1 MFVGSLFFNFIFYK
15 YEKHCNLT
23 AYKTSPMEK
32 KLVEE
37 MQNMS
42 SKLMKSYETF
52 SAINEVDIATSP
64 KTAVYNEDKLTLY
77 KYDRTSEP
85 TYKTPV
91 LIVYA
96 LVNTYKMLDIQP
108 DRSYIRNLLE
118 AGLDVY
124 LIDWGNPTKID
135 KYLSIDDYVN
145 GYINNCVDFIRK
157 KNRVEKINILSIC
170 QGGTLSVIYSAL
182 YPNKV
187 KNLVT
192 HVTPIDFSTNDGLL
206 FRWSKD
212 MDFDKIVEGFGGLIP
227 GDFLNQGFDMLKP
240 MMKLQK
246 QQTLTNSLDDKDK
259 LMNFLRMEKW
269 ISESPDQAGE
279 CFKEFMKGFYQEN
292 KLVKGELEIGGKKV
306 NLKNLTSNLLNIYA
320 TEDHLVPPAA
330 TIPLNDLVGS
340 KDKELYSFKGG
351 HIGGFVGS
359 KSQKELAPAVT
370 SWLKKRD

>member
-1 MFVGSLFFNFIFYK
+1 MEIKLF
-15 YEKHCNLT
+15 
-23 AYKTSPMEK
+23 
-32 KLVEE
+32 EE
-37 MQNMS
+37 MNNLS
-42 SKLMKSYETF
+42 SQLLKSYEAF
-52 SAINEVDIATSP
+52 NELQEIDIAISA

-77 KYDRTSEP
+77 KYDRKTEP

-108 DRSYIRNLLE
+108 DRSYIQNLTG

-124 LIDWGNPTKID
+124 LIDWGNPTKVD

-170 QGGTLSVIYSAL
+170 QGGTFSVIYSSL
-182 YPNKV
+182 YPNKI

-212 MDFDKIVEGFGGLIP
+212 MDFDKIVEGFDGLIP
-227 GDFLNQGFDMLKP
+227 GEFLNQGFDMLKP

-246 QQTLTNSLDDKDK
+246 QQTLSNTIDDKDK

-269 ISESPDQAGE
+269 ISESPDQAGQ
-279 CFKEFMKGFYQEN
+279 CFKEFMQELYQQN
-292 KLVKGELEIGGKKV
+292 KLIKGELEVGGKKV

-330 TIPLNDLVGS
+330 TIPLNDYVGS

-351 HIGGFVGS
+351 HIGVFVGS

-370 SWLKKRD
+370 QWLKKRD

>member
-1 MFVGSLFFNFIFYK
+1 
-15 YEKHCNLT
+15 
-23 AYKTSPMEK
+23 MEN

-37 MQNMS
+37 MHQMS
-42 SKLMKSYETF
+42 SKLLKSYETF
-52 SAINEVDIATSP
+52 NNINEVDIAVSP
-64 KTAVYNEDKLTLY
+64 KTTVYNEDKLTLY
-77 KYDRTSEP
+77 KYDRETEP

-108 DRSYIRNLLE
+108 DRSYIQNLL
-118 AGLDVY
+118 ASGLDVY
-124 LIDWGNPTKID
+124 LIDWGNPSKTD
-135 KYLSIDDYVN
+135 KYLSMDDYVN

-170 QGGTLSVIYSAL
+170 QGGTLSVIYSSL
-182 YPNKV
+182 YPNKI

-212 MDFDKIVEGFGGLIP
+212 MDFDKIVEGFDGLIP

-246 QQTLTNSLDDKDK
+246 QQTLTNALDDKDK

-279 CFKEFMKGFYQEN
+279 CFKEFMKGLYQEN
-292 KLVKGELEIGGKKV
+292 KLVKGELEVGGKKV

-351 HIGGFVGS
+351 HIGVFVGS

>member
-1 MFVGSLFFNFIFYK
+1 
-15 YEKHCNLT
+15 
-23 AYKTSPMEK
+23 METNIIK
-32 KLVEE
+32 E
-37 MQNMS
+37 MADMS
-42 SKLMKSYETF
+42 QKVLKSYETLNN
-52 SAINEVDIATSP
+52 IHEVDIATSP

-77 KYDRTSEP
+77 RYNRDTDA
-85 TYKTPV
+85 TYKTPI

-108 DRSYIRNLLE
+108 DRSYIKNLLN
-118 AGLDVY
+118 AGFDVY
-124 LIDWGNPTKID
+124 LIDWGYPGKAD
-135 KYLSIDDYVN
+135 RFLSMDDYVN

-157 KNRVEKINILSIC
+157 KNRIEKINILSIC
-170 QGGTLSVIYSAL
+170 QGGTLSVIYSSL
-182 YPNKV
+182 FPNKI

-206 FRWSKD
+206 FKWSRD
-212 MDFDKIVEGFGGLIP
+212 MDFDKLVDANHGLVP

-240 MMKLQK
+240 MMKVQK

-279 CFKEFMKGFYQEN
+279 CFRQFMKELYQQN
-292 KLVKGELEIGGKKV
+292 KLVKGELEVGGKKV
-306 NLKNLTSNLLNIYA
+306 NLKNLTSPLLNIYA

-330 TIPLNDLVGS
+330 TIPLNDHVGS

-351 HIGGFVGS
+351 HIGVFVGG

-370 SWLKKRD
+370 KWLAARDK

>member
-1 MFVGSLFFNFIFYK
+1 
-15 YEKHCNLT
+15 
-23 AYKTSPMEK
+23 MEN

-37 MQNMS
+37 LNNMS
-42 SKLMKSYETF
+42 SKLLKSYETLNQ
-52 SAINEVDIATSP
+52 IDDVEIATTP
-64 KTAVYNEDKLTLY
+64 KTAVYSEDKLTLY
-77 KYDRTSEP
+77 RYNRDTEP

-108 DRSYIRNLLE
+108 DRSYIKNLLN
-118 AGLDVY
+118 AGMDVY
-124 LIDWGNPTKID
+124 LIDWGYPTKVD
-135 KYLSIDDYVN
+135 RFLSIDDYVN
-145 GYINNCVDFIRK
+145 GYINNCVDFVRK

-170 QGGTLSVIYSAL
+170 QGGTLSVIYSSL
-182 YPNKV
+182 YPNKI

-212 MDFDKIVEGFGGLIP
+212 MDMDKIVAGFNGLIP

-240 MMKLQK
+240 MMKFQK
-246 QQTLTNSLDDKDK
+246 QQTLSNSLDDKDK
-259 LMNFLRMEKW
+259 LLNFLRMEKW

-279 CFKEFMKGFYQEN
+279 CFKQFMKDLYQDN
-292 KLVKGELEIGGKKV
+292 KLVKGELEVGGKKV

-330 TIPLNDLVGS
+330 TIPLNDYVGS
-340 KDKELYSFKGG
+340 TDKELYSFKGG
-351 HIGGFVGS
+351 HIGVFVGG
-359 KSQKELAPAVT
+359 KSQKELAPAV
-370 SWLKKRD
+370 SEWLKKRDK

>member
-1 MFVGSLFFNFIFYK
+1 METNLFDEINQ
-15 YEKHCNLT
+15 
-23 AYKTSPMEK
+23 ATSR
-32 KLVEE
+32 
-37 MQNMS
+37 
-42 SKLMKSYETF
+42 LMKGYETLKG
-52 SAINEVDIATSP
+52 IKDIDIASTP
-64 KTAVYNEDKLTLY
+64 KTEVYNEDKLTLY
-77 KYDRTSEP
+77 RYNRDTES

-108 DRSYIRNLLE
+108 DRSYIRNLLA

-124 LIDWGNPTKID
+124 LIDWGFPTKID

-170 QGGTLSVIYSAL
+170 QGGTLSVIYSSL

-206 FRWSKD
+206 FRWSRD
-212 MDFDKIVEGFGGLIP
+212 MDFDKIVEGFNGLIP
-227 GDFLNQGFDMLKP
+227 GDFLNQGFDILKP

-246 QQTLTNSLDDKDK
+246 HQTLTHSMDDEGK
-259 LMNFLRMEKW
+259 LLNFLRMEKW

-279 CFKEFMKGFYQEN
+279 CFKQFMKDLYQEN
-292 KLVKGELEIGGKKV
+292 KLIKGELVVGTKKV

-320 TEDHLVPPAA
+320 TEDHLVPPAS
-330 TIPLNDLVGS
+330 TIPLNDYVGS
-340 KDKELYSFKGG
+340 ADKELYSFKGG
-351 HIGGFVGS
+351 HIGVFVGS

-370 SWLKKRD
+370 EWLKKRDK